1 MRVLACFPQGLAW
14 VPPMSNDTTQPLPL
28 RPEDSPQELSGHLSQ
43 ALHQALAG
51 AVFPLSAEQLVR
63 VARENETS
71 SLLLSLLGDL
81 PQRKFESLEAV
92 QQQLAPRLERA
103 SSR

>member
-1 MRVLACFPQGLAW
+1 
-14 VPPMSNDTTQPLPL
+14 MSNDTTQPLPI
-28 RPEDSPQELSGHLSQ
+28 RPGESPQEQPGRISQ

-63 VARENETS
+63 VARENETPS
-71 SLLLSLLGDL
+71 FLLSLLGDL
-81 PQRKFESLEAV
+81 PGREFDSLEAV
-92 QQQLAPRLERA
+92 QQQLAPRLERP